1 MTNKQKSKEKTTI
14 KDFQKIKRI
23 NKTTDQN
30 LVESEKLEE
39 EVNAFVKLYNNFL
52 YYSSNLIVYGLY
64 LDIKIGKKTRK
75 FIRIY
80 LLQI

>member
-14 KDFQKIKRI
+14 KDFLKIKRI
-23 NKTTDQN
+23 NKTIDQN

>member
-75 FIRIY
+75 FFRIY

>member
-14 KDFQKIKRI
+14 KDFLKIKRI
-23 NKTTDQN
+23 NKTIDQN

-39 EVNAFVKLYNNFL
+39 EVNVFVKLYNNLL

-64 LDIKIGKKTRK
+64 LDIKIGKKTSK
-75 FIRIY
+75 FFRIY

>member
-39 EVNAFVKLYNNFL
+39 EVNVFVKLYNNFL

-75 FIRIY
+75 FFRIY

>member
-23 NKTTDQN
+23 NKITDQN

-39 EVNAFVKLYNNFL
+39 EVNVFVKLYNNFL

-75 FIRIY
+75 FFRIY